1 MDSKAK
7 PKSKIKLFKIVVATF
22 KQWLGEFNNYT
33 KLVLVVALPVAALT
47 ILQADGNTGDFGLT
61 MAFAWSFTII
71 ALITYSTKKTGPKD
85 AKIAGIYSA
94 ASGRFLQYLGVSLIM
109 IFFAAPAV
117 AGWLGILTALT
128 QQQSNSLILL
138 ALGATGLVLS
148 VYLLVRFSLAQVITV
163 GFQKTVLQSLKD
175 SSKLTKGNRLKVFIG
190 FFILL
195 LLVFLIANGIQLL
208 LSLSRVVNENTI
220 INNMVYVIEATIFLP
235 ILYVFQ
241 VKLYEALNG

>member
-1 MDSKAK
+1 
-7 PKSKIKLFKIVVATF
+7 
-22 KQWLGEFNNYT
+22 
-33 KLVLVVALPVAALT
+33 
-47 ILQADGNTGDFGLT
+47 
-61 MAFAWSFTII
+61 
-71 ALITYSTKKTGPKD
+71 
-85 AKIAGIYSA
+85 
-94 ASGRFLQYLGVSLIM
+94 M
-109 IFFAAPAV
+109 IFFASPAV

-241 VKLYEALNG
+241 LKLYEALNG